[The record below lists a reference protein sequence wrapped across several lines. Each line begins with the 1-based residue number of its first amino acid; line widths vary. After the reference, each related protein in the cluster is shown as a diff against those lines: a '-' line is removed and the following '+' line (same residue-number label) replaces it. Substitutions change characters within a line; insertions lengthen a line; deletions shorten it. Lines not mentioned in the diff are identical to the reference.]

1 MFERIDVLGAT
12 DYTFT
17 LTAHAMS
24 RGWDA
29 AFGAG
34 VVRVKGGQ
42 SGRGERTWPRG
53 TYLIASGSTEGL
65 RLPSADE
72 AQEGGV
78 RVVGVGGGS
87 PNPIAHVGKGP
98 HLAQ

>member
-1 MFERIDVLGAT
+1 MFERIDVLGVT

-17 LTAHAMS
+17 LNAQAKA

-42 SGRGERTWPRG
+42 SGRGERRQT
-53 TYLIASGSTEGL
+53 STTDL
-65 RLPSADE
+65 NVPARLPLEIALTGVE
-72 AQEGGV
+72 QWIGGA
-78 RVVGVGGGS
+78 
-87 PNPIAHVGKGP
+87 IA
-98 HLAQ
+98 